1 MALRTRSMHEF
12 QHSLMSEARAHPS
25 AQKFWDQK
33 EPFMQMAFSSFKCEF
48 LIGTLW
54 RCANSFRLFSFL
66 SISSLLV
73 VPESSYDKA

>member
-54 RCANSFRLFSFL
+54 RRANLVSLIFL
-66 SISSLLV
+66 LIDFQSLSSAGIFV
-73 VPESSYDKA
+73 